1 VSDETD
7 GTAEVPADPAVWVP
21 TGIAEYD
28 AQPEE
33 ERVITEPVSYDPDDP
48 NDPNHPDAQ
57 ASTRKTTGKAKG

>member
-21 TGIAEYD
+21 TGI
-28 AQPEE
+28 
-33 ERVITEPVSYDPDDP
+33 TEPVSYDPD
-48 NDPNHPDAQ
+48 DPNHPDAQ